1 MNALPPWREAAR
13 VVARYVWQTTSDRF
27 LQLLLR
33 VLPGEQQRL
42 LLLTIVIGGTC
53 GLAAVLFHLA
63 IGVVENQLI
72 NRALNV
78 PGNAWIAWT
87 LLCTTLGAL
96 ACGALLAFV
105 APGARGSGIPQVKIA
120 YGIKSGRVRL
130 RDAFSKFGIAVLQI
144 GSGGSLGREG
154 PTVHICAGIATGLG
168 RMFALSPKN
177 QRRLLPVGTAAGIAA
192 AFNAPI
198 AAVTFTVE
206 EIIGDI
212 DHTMLSGVVVAA
224 ALAAVIEHSVLGTHP
239 VFAVPTEYGLTH
251 ASSLLVYT
259 LLGVTAAFVGNAFSG
274 ALVGSRGWFGRLS
287 VPVWTKPAIGG
298 LITGLLAVVAFLA
311 IGARGITGG
320 GYATLSAAL
329 TGNLGWK
336 VLLGVGVLKFL
347 ATAASYGSGGAGGI
361 FAPALFLG
369 GMLGGCLGIFDQEIL
384 GNYDNQIGG
393 FALVGMGAV
402 MAAVVRTP
410 ITSVL
415 IIFEMTHSYGLVLPL
430 MIANSVAYVLAR
442 QMRPMGIYDALLA
455 QDGIHLPHRHR
466 SSDTLAAYRV
476 SEAMT
481 TELVVLPSDV
491 SVSEAMARTD
501 GHTHTVYPVMQF
513 EGKLLGLVS
522 QSRLRRRLAE
532 GHGHT
537 LVADCARLDEC
548 LTDHQS
554 LMDAVARMHSVGAR
568 QMLVVDQDAPD
579 RLVGMLAMSDVVR
592 AHARAAHATTDDD
605 VDAVDSNERRSAVTW
620 KTHETLIGERI
631 ERAPTPAP
639 ITAPTSAST
648 TPTSTTTPTPKPE

>member
-1 MNALPPWREAAR
+1 LI
-13 VVARYVWQTTSDRF
+13 F
-27 LQLLLR
+27 
-33 VLPGEQQRL
+33 
-42 LLLTIVIGGTC
+42 
-53 GLAAVLFHLA
+53 AAVHGLRD
-63 IGVVENQLI
+63 GPTSVE
-72 NRALNV
+72 
-78 PGNAWIAWT
+78 G
-87 LLCTTLGAL
+87 
-96 ACGALLAFV
+96 
-105 APGARGSGIPQVKIA
+105 PGAAPLPQWGSRG
-120 YGIKSGRVRL
+120 L
-130 RDAFSKFGIAVLQI
+130 
-144 GSGGSLGREG
+144 
-154 PTVHICAGIATGLG
+154 
-168 RMFALSPKN
+168 
-177 QRRLLPVGTAAGIAA
+177 
-192 AFNAPI
+192 API

-239 VFAVPTEYGLTH
+239 VFSVPTEYGLTH

-274 ALVGSRGWFGRLS
+274 ALLGSRGWFGRLA
-287 VPVWTKPAIGG
+287 VPVWSKPAIGG

-361 FAPALFLG
+361 FAPTLFIG

-415 IIFEMTHSYGLVLPL
+415 IIFEMTHS
-430 MIANSVAYVLAR
+430 
-442 QMRPMGIYDALLA
+442 
-455 QDGIHLPHRHR
+455 
-466 SSDTLAAYRV
+466 
-476 SEAMT
+476 
-481 TELVVLPSDV
+481 
-491 SVSEAMARTD
+491 
-501 GHTHTVYPVMQF
+501 
-513 EGKLLGLVS
+513 
-522 QSRLRRRLAE
+522 
-532 GHGHT
+532 
-537 LVADCARLDEC
+537 

-568 QMLVVDQDAPD
+568 QMLVVDQDAPE

-605 VDAVDSNERRSAVTW
+605 VDAVDANERRSAVTW
-620 KTHETLIGERI
+620 RTHETLVGERI
-631 ERAPTPAP
+631 ERVSTAGSTPTPAP
-639 ITAPTSAST
+639 
-648 TPTSTTTPTPKPE
+648 STTTPRPATPKPE